1 MRVFYYVLVAVC
13 LVACGPQVEGEYVSH
28 KTALFASVNL
38 ILSVHD
44 RKADLSMDKGDK
56 PAKVIESFVAM
67 EKDGR
72 LILFKEDDKEN
83 QVIFTILDDGNKLQY
98 ETSAMPGLPK
108 DWVRKA
114 EI

>member
-1 MRVFYYVLVAVC
+1 MRVFYYILSAVC

-28 KTALFASVNL
+28 KSALFTSVNL
-38 ILSVHD
+38 VLSVHD
-44 RKADLSMDKGDK
+44 RKANLSMDKGDK
-56 PAKVIESFVAM
+56 PSKVIESFAAM

-72 LILFKEDDKEN
+72 LILFKEDDKES